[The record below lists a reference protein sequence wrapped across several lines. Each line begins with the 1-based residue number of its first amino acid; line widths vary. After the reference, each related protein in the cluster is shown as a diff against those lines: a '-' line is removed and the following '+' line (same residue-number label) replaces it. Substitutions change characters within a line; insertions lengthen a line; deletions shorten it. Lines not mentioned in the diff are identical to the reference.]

1 MRDASMRMIVFCRE
15 SFPTTRVDIDI
26 LLGAELA
33 GRLGHEIDFV
43 MQAGSKDIHPGPHL
57 WYGRTVWVGPTD
69 DGRGVIRRLRKYLSS
84 VWHDLCVLFSVSRGR
99 YQAIQVR
106 DKFLTGVIAAMVARI
121 RGLRFFYWLSFPI
134 PESRMARAREGNARY
149 PVLTYLRGTLSGHLL
164 YRIILPLS
172 DHVFVQSQQMKED
185 VCSHGIGM
193 EKVTPVPMGVA
204 LRDIGGFR
212 SPADPQPDRPNG
224 DLVLAYLGTLNPQ
237 RHLEILVDMLR
248 IVRDRGIAAR
258 LVFIGGGDDP
268 QDSERLLL
276 RAREQGVSQY
286 VQVTGLLPRDEALR
300 RVRAADVGLSPFY
313 PTPILR
319 STSPT
324 KLVEYLAVGM
334 PVIANDHP
342 EQRRVLEECRAGL
355 CVPWGARHFARAVV
369 WLARRSETER
379 SSMGE
384 RGRQWVLENRTYPRI
399 AEAVERCYGRIL
411 RNE

>member
-1 MRDASMRMIVFCRE
+1 MIIFCRE
-15 SFPTTRVDIDI
+15 SFPTTRVDVDI

-33 GRLGHEIDFV
+33 GRLGHELDFV
-43 MQAGSKDIHPGPHL
+43 MQAGSTNIRPGPHQ
-57 WYGRTVWVGPTD
+57 WHGRTVWVGPTD

-84 VWHDLCVLFSVSRGR
+84 VWHDLYVLSGIRRGR

-149 PVLTYLRGTLSGHLL
+149 PVLTYLRGSLSGHLL
-164 YRIILPLS
+164 YRVILPLS

-185 VCSHGIGM
+185 VCSHGISAG
-193 EKVTPVPMGVA
+193 KVTPVPMGVA

-212 SPADPQPDRPNG
+212 SAAGPPPDRPDG
-224 DLVLAYLGTLNPQ
+224 DIVLAYLGTLNPQ
-237 RHLEILVDMLR
+237 RRLEILVDMLR
-248 IVRDRGIAAR
+248 MVRDRGVAAR

-268 QDSERLLL
+268 QDAERLLH
-276 RAREQGVSQY
+276 RARELGVSEY

-300 RVRAADVGLSPFY
+300 CVRAADVGLSPFF

-324 KLVEYLAVGM
+324 KLVEYLAVGL

-342 EQRRVLEECRAGL
+342 EQRRVLRESRAGL
-355 CVPWGARHFARAVV
+355 CVPWDARHFARAAV
-369 WLARRSETER
+369 WLARRSEAVR
-379 SSMGE
+379 SRMGE
-384 RGRQWVLENRTYPRI
+384 RGRDWVTENRAYPRI
-399 AEAVERCYGRIL
+399 AEAVEQCYRRIL

>member
-1 MRDASMRMIVFCRE
+1 MSDASVKMIIFCRE
-15 SFPTTRVDIDI
+15 SFPTTRVDVDI

-33 GRLGHEIDFV
+33 GRLGHELDFV
-43 MQAGSKDIHPGPHL
+43 MQAGSTNIRPGPHQ
-57 WYGRTVWVGPTD
+57 WHGRTVWVGPTD

-84 VWHDLCVLFSVSRGR
+84 VWHDLYVLSGIRRGR

-149 PVLTYLRGTLSGHLL
+149 PVLTYLRGSLSGHLL
-164 YRIILPLS
+164 YRVILPLS

-185 VCSHGIGM
+185 VCSHGISAG
-193 EKVTPVPMGVA
+193 KVTPVPMGVA

-212 SPADPQPDRPNG
+212 SAAGPPPDRPDG
-224 DLVLAYLGTLNPQ
+224 DIVLAYLGTLNPQ
-237 RHLEILVDMLR
+237 RRLEILVDMLR
-248 IVRDRGIAAR
+248 MVRDRGVAAR

-268 QDSERLLL
+268 QDAERLLH
-276 RAREQGVSQY
+276 RARELGVSEY

-300 RVRAADVGLSPFY
+300 CVRAADVGLSPFF

-324 KLVEYLAVGM
+324 KLVEYLAVGL

-342 EQRRVLEECRAGL
+342 EQRRVLRESRAGL
-355 CVPWGARHFARAVV
+355 CVPWDARHFARAAV
-369 WLARRSETER
+369 WLARRSEAVR
-379 SSMGE
+379 SRMGE
-384 RGRQWVLENRTYPRI
+384 RGRDWVTENRAYPRI
-399 AEAVERCYGRIL
+399 AEAVEQCYRRIL